1 VSPPCFGSP
10 AAGRFGPFAASLKHH
25 IDGAFVLANAHLPD
39 SQTSVSSFSAAVS
52 PFNAHSSRSVR
63 GGLVQHV
70 FSLPS
75 RWLSPCPSRYRPV
88 CRAAKLKT
96 LCVMQ
101 HLDLT
106 DEEAAALT
114 KELADITGNDRY
126 PFSPRIQTLRAILA
140 KLKPEPAREP
150 LPPPKHYE
158 PPKAKRRG

>member
-1 VSPPCFGSP
+1 MTALRFYPAVGRRFTEPICFVRSSPAKVSPPCFGSP

-96 LCVMQ
+96 LCVMGS
-101 HLDLT
+101 
-106 DEEAAALT
+106 
-114 KELADITGNDRY
+114 EL
-126 PFSPRIQTLRAILA
+126 
-140 KLKPEPAREP
+140 
-150 LPPPKHYE
+150 
-158 PPKAKRRG
+158 

>member
-96 LCVMQ
+96 LCVQAKNALRYLEPVFMLGGRSASQ
-101 HLDLT
+101 RSPVM
-106 DEEAAALT
+106 AASGTRHNSRRRVAIRRRVG
-114 KELADITGNDRY
+114 ERHADSTANIVER
-126 PFSPRIQTLRAILA
+126 
-140 KLKPEPAREP
+140 
-150 LPPPKHYE
+150 
-158 PPKAKRRG
+158 